1 MKFTFK
7 IIVFLILI
15 GVLPLILSYLLSF
28 SLAKGMLEDLT
39 FLNLERM
46 NKLVAIEIGN
56 LMAQA
61 FDDISILSNS
71 PVLTSDKTSI
81 KEKSEELKKA
91 YKYYSLFRDISILD
105 GNGKVITSTTYR
117 FYGRWEENYWFQK
130 ARKEKKLVASD
141 AYAALD
147 PKNPILAF
155 FSPILDKN
163 NQIKYF
169 IVAQIDTD
177 FLWKITDTKI
187 GEKGYIILVNSRGD
201 IIAHPQRDLLFDKIS
216 PTYNLEENTTLK
228 KGRIKLQLQQENL
241 LAYFSVIEK
250 YREYPG
256 HNWHL
261 ILVQPEKEALS
272 LIMTIGIELFIF
284 VAVIL
289 FGILLISFTLG
300 KYITKPLTKLSLAAK
315 EIASGNLEIKTEI
328 KSGDEFEELS
338 RTFNEMI
345 KSLKKSREAAEVA
358 RTSLEIKVKARTKEL
373 EELTLSLEEQ
383 VKARTKE
390 LEKGKEELQ
399 KRVEELERFHR
410 LTVGRERR
418 MIELKKEIDDL
429 KKQLKTKKG
438 EI

>member
-1 MKFTFK
+1 MKFIFK
-7 IIVFLILI
+7 IIFFLIVV
-15 GVLPLILSYLLSF
+15 GVLPMLLSYLFSL

-46 NKLVAIEIGN
+46 DNLVAMEIEN

-61 FDDISILSNS
+61 LDNISVLSRN
-71 PVLTSDKTSI
+71 PILTSEQTSI
-81 KEKSEELKKA
+81 EEKSEELEKI
-91 YKYYSLFRDISILD
+91 YKYYSLFRDISIL
-105 GNGKVITSTTYR
+105 NEKGKVIISTTYR

-130 ARKEKKLVASD
+130 AREEKQLVASD

-147 PKNPILAF
+147 PTNPILAF

-163 NQIKYF
+163 NKIIYF

-177 FLWKITDTKI
+177 FLWKITDIKI
-187 GEKGYIILVNSRGD
+187 GERGYVILINSRGD
-201 IIAHPQRDLLFDKIS
+201 IIAHPQKKLLFDKIS
-216 PTYNLEENTTLK
+216 PSYNLQQNTSLK
-228 KGRIKLQLQQENL
+228 KGRTKFRFEQENL
-241 LAYFSVIEK
+241 MAYFNVIEK

-261 ILVQPEKEALS
+261 ILVQPEEEVFT
-272 LIMTIGIELFIF
+272 LIRTIESETLIFLIIFLFT
-284 VAVIL
+284 
-289 FGILLISFTLG
+289 ILLISFILG
-300 KYITKPLTKLSLAAK
+300 KYITKPLIKLSLAAK
-315 EIASGNLEIKTEI
+315 EIANGNLEIKTEI

-338 RTFNEMI
+338 KTFNEMT
-345 KSLKKSREAAEVA
+345 KVLKKSRETAEVA

-373 EELTLSLEEQ
+373 EELTLSLEEK

-418 MIELKKEIDDL
+418 MIELKKEIEDL
-429 KKQLKTKKG
+429 KKHLMMRKEK
-438 EI
+438 I

>member
-1 MKFTFK
+1 
-7 IIVFLILI
+7 
-15 GVLPLILSYLLSF
+15 
-28 SLAKGMLEDLT
+28 
-39 FLNLERM
+39 
-46 NKLVAIEIGN
+46 
-56 LMAQA
+56 
-61 FDDISILSNS
+61 
-71 PVLTSDKTSI
+71 
-81 KEKSEELKKA
+81 
-91 YKYYSLFRDISILD
+91 
-105 GNGKVITSTTYR
+105 
-117 FYGRWEENYWFQK
+117 
-130 ARKEKKLVASD
+130 
-141 AYAALD
+141 
-147 PKNPILAF
+147 
-155 FSPILDKN
+155 
-163 NQIKYF
+163 
-169 IVAQIDTD
+169 
-177 FLWKITDTKI
+177 
-187 GEKGYIILVNSRGD
+187 
-201 IIAHPQRDLLFDKIS
+201 
-216 PTYNLEENTTLK
+216 
-228 KGRIKLQLQQENL
+228 
-241 LAYFSVIEK
+241 
-250 YREYPG
+250 
-256 HNWHL
+256 
-261 ILVQPEKEALS
+261 
-272 LIMTIGIELFIF
+272 MTIGIELFIF

-289 FGILLISFTLG
+289 FVILLISFTLG

>member
-7 IIVFLILI
+7 IIFFLILV
-15 GVLPLILSYLLSF
+15 GVLPLVLSYLLSF
-28 SLAKGMLEDLT
+28 SLAKVMLEDLT

-46 NKLVAIEIGN
+46 DDLVAIEIEN

-61 FDDISILSNS
+61 FDNISVLSRN
-71 PVLTSDKTSI
+71 PILTSEQTSI
-81 KEKSEELKKA
+81 KDKSGELEKV
-91 YKYYSLFRDISILD
+91 YKYYSLFRDISIL
-105 GNGKVITSTTYR
+105 NEKGKVITSTTYR
-117 FYGRWEENYWFQK
+117 FYGRWEQNYWFLK
-130 ARKEKKLVASD
+130 AKKEKQLVASD

-147 PKNPILAF
+147 PTNPILAF

-163 NQIKYF
+163 NKIIYF

-187 GEKGYIILVNSRGD
+187 GEKGYVMLINSRGD
-201 IIAHPQRDLLFDKIS
+201 IIAHPQKDLLFDKIS
-216 PTYNLEENTTLK
+216 SSYNLEENTSLK
-228 KGRIKLQLQQENL
+228 KGRTKFQFQQENL
-241 LAYFSVIEK
+241 VAYFNVIEK

-261 ILVQPEKEALS
+261 ILVQPEEEVFT
-272 LIMTIGIELFIF
+272 LIRTIETETLIFLIIFLFT
-284 VAVIL
+284 
-289 FGILLISFTLG
+289 ILLISFILG
-300 KYITKPLTKLSLAAK
+300 KYITKPLIKLSLAAK
-315 EIASGNLEIKTEI
+315 EIANGNLEIKTEI

-338 RTFNEMI
+338 KTFNEMT
-345 KSLKKSREAAEVA
+345 KVLKKSRETAEVA

-373 EELTLSLEEQ
+373 EELTLSLEEK

-418 MIELKKEIDDL
+418 MIELKKEIEDL
-429 KKQLKTKKG
+429 KKHLMMRKEK
-438 EI
+438 I